1 MRETLRNLKTTEH
14 VLPQPLTMHEGDWL
28 VGRLLAQRGVADAK
42 WVTNARKLLVVYD
55 ADLFGAAELADYL
68 DTCGISVAGVRAAH
82 A

>member
-1 MRETLRNLKTTEH
+1 
-14 VLPQPLTMHEGDWL
+14 
-28 VGRLLAQRGVADAK
+28 VADAK

-82 A
+82 AWEVPDRFARAAHAQGAAAGSFSQLDEHGIECPKST